1 MRIERFEYRDKDSGW
16 HLAPV
21 EFLPDLT
28 LLVGVSGVGKTRILQ
43 AIQAVKHIAQE
54 EANGRSVRSEDPWG
68 VEWDITFSTR
78 EGSRFQWCGEFESR
92 AKPDEADVV
101 ELAHVVSAVSE
112 RRARPRARPRV
123 LRETLWKGDD
133 VVVKRSEK
141 GILLGGKEL
150 PKLSSYQSVLSI
162 LSEEETVRPAYEAF
176 SRILLVDNSR
186 GPAGVSNVLDFDKVS
201 QKHNTLHAIREAD
214 LETLTKLALLRDV
227 DPPMFER
234 ITQRFKEV
242 FSQVE
247 EIGIQQLRA
256 SVNVLLYV
264 RIRERGVS
272 GWIPGHK
279 ISSGMMRTLFH
290 IARMPLSPD
299 GTVVLIDEFENSMG
313 VNCIDFVTK
322 EVVHESNRIQFIIT
336 SHHPYII
343 NSIDTRQWMI
353 VCRDGS
359 TVTTRRTS
367 DLGLEGS
374 AHESFIKLINLP
386 QFQEGIATG

>member
-21 EFLPDLT
+21 EFFPDLT

-92 AKPDEADVV
+92 EKPDEADVV

-112 RRARPRARPRV
+112 RRAGPRV
-123 LRETLWKGDD
+123 LRETLCKGGRA
-133 VVVKRSEK
+133 VVERSEK

-186 GPAGVSNVLDFDKVS
+186 GPAGVLNVRQFDKVS
-201 QKHNTLHAIREAD
+201 REHDTLRAIREAD
-214 LETLTKLALLRDV
+214 LDTPTKLALLRDV

-242 FSQVE
+242 FPQVE

-290 IARMPLSPD
+290 IARMFLSPD
-299 GTVVLIDEFENSMG
+299 GTLVLIDEFENSMG

-322 EVVHESNRIQFIIT
+322 EVVHESDRIQFIIT

-359 TVTTRRTS
+359 TVTTHRTT
-367 DLGLEGS
+367 DLGLERS

>member
-21 EFLPDLT
+21 EFFPDLT
-28 LLVGVSGVGKTRILQ
+28 LLVGVSGVGKTRILR
-43 AIQAVKHIAQE
+43 AIETIKDIAQKD
-54 EANGRSVRSEDPWG
+54 ANGRSTRSEDPWG

-78 EGSRFQWCGEFESR
+78 EGSRFRWSGEFESR
-92 AKPDEADVV
+92 AKPEEGDDVV
-101 ELAHVVSAVSE
+101 DMAHLVSAVTE
-112 RRARPRARPRV
+112 REAGPRV
-123 LRETLWKGDD
+123 VRETLWKGDD
-133 VVVKRSEK
+133 IVVERGED
-141 GILLGGKEL
+141 GILLRGSKL

-176 SRILLVDNSR
+176 SRILLVDNSW
-186 GPAGVSNVLDFDKVS
+186 GPAGVSNVRQFDKVS
-201 QKHNTLHAIREAD
+201 REHDTLHAIREAD
-214 LETLTKLALLRDV
+214 LETPTKLALLRHV
-227 DPPMFER
+227 DPALFES
-234 ITQRFKEV
+234 ITQRFREV

-247 EIGIQQLRA
+247 EVGIQELRA
-256 SVNVLLYV
+256 SSNVLLYV

-272 GWIPGHK
+272 GWIPTHK
-279 ISSGMMRTLFH
+279 VSSGMMRTLLH
-290 IARMPLSPD
+290 IARMFLSPD

-322 EVVHESNRIQFIIT
+322 EVVHESDRIQFIIT

-343 NSIDTRQWMI
+343 NSIDTRHWMI

-359 TVTTRRTS
+359 TVSTHRTT